1 MPAMLVYLDH
11 NATTPLA
18 PEVLDAVTRAQRDL
32 WGNPSSPHAL
42 GVAAR
47 RALEGAREQV
57 AALLS
62 VASDEVIF
70 TSGGTES
77 DNAAVLGVAE
87 ARPERRHVVISS
99 VEHAAVAEPA
109 QRLGERGWRVSLIP
123 VLPSGVLDL
132 AALEAALTP
141 DTALVSIIHAQN
153 ETGVLQPIAEVVS
166 LARACGAVVHTD
178 AAQSVGKVPL
188 DIPALGV
195 DLLTVAGHKVYAP
208 KGIGALVVRRGT
220 PFRRFMDGAGHE
232 GGRRA
237 GTENV
242 AGAVGLGA
250 ACALAARE
258 GEERRIRLA
267 ARRDRLER
275 DLRARFPDAVV
286 HGAEAPRL
294 PNTCS
299 IALPGIEAWQLLADL
314 REVVAASA
322 GAACHSSGAHVS
334 PVLAAMGVSPALA
347 LGTLRLT
354 TGRDTT
360 DADVDAAVAAI
371 AGWAQARAMSA
382 SAKDPSSAGIQ
393 R

>member
-1 MPAMLVYLDH
+1 MLVYLDH

-18 PEVLDAVTRAQRDL
+18 PEVLEAVVRAQRDL

-42 GVAAR
+42 GLAAR
-47 RALEGAREQV
+47 RALEEARAQV

-62 VASDEVIF
+62 VAPEEVIF

-87 ARPERRHVVISS
+87 ARPDRRHVVISA

-109 QRLGERGWRVSLIP
+109 RRLRERGWRVSVVP

-132 AALEAALTP
+132 EALGAALTA
-141 DTALVSIIHAQN
+141 DTALVSVIHAQN
-153 ETGVLQPIAEVVS
+153 ETGVLQPIAEVA
-166 LARACGAVVHTD
+166 ARAHDVGAVVHTD

-188 DIPALGV
+188 DVPALGV

-208 KGIGALVVRRGT
+208 KGIGALIVRQGT
-220 PFRRFMDGAGHE
+220 PFRRVLEGAGHE

-242 AGAVGLGA
+242 AGAVGLGV
-250 ACALAARE
+250 ACALALRE
-258 GEERRIRLA
+258 GEERGRRLA

-275 DLRARFPDAVV
+275 ELRARFPDAVV
-286 HGAEAPRL
+286 HGSGAPRL
-294 PNTCS
+294 PNTLS
-299 IALPGIEAWQLLADL
+299 IALPGIEAWKLLADL
-314 REVVAASA
+314 RDVVAASA

-334 PVLAAMGVSPALA
+334 PVLAAMGVPPELA
-347 LGTLRLT
+347 LGTLRFT
-354 TGRDTT
+354 TGKDTSE
-360 DADVDAAVAAI
+360 ADVDAAVTAI
-371 AGWAQARAMSA
+371 AAWAQTRAMSA

>member
-18 PEVLDAVTRAQRDL
+18 PEVLEAVTRAQRDL

-42 GVAAR
+42 GAAAR
-47 RALEGAREQV
+47 RALDEAREQV

-62 VASDEVIF
+62 CLPDEVVF

-77 DNAAVLGVAE
+77 DNAAVFGVAE
-87 ARPERRHVVISS
+87 ARPERRHLVISA

-109 QRLGERGWRVSLIP
+109 RRLVERGFRLSVIG

-132 AALEAALTP
+132 AQLEAALTP
-141 DTALVSIIHAQN
+141 DTALVSVIHAQN
-153 ETGVLQPIAEVVS
+153 ETGVVQPVAAVAER
-166 LARACGAVVHTD
+166 ARACGAVFHTD
-178 AAQSVGKVPL
+178 AAQSVGKVAI
-188 DIPALGV
+188 DMKALGA

-220 PFRRFMDGAGHE
+220 PFRRFLDGAGHE
-232 GGRRA
+232 SGRRA

-258 GEERRIRLA
+258 GGERSKQLA

-275 DLRARFPDAVV
+275 ALAACFAGAVV
-286 HGAEAPRL
+286 HGQSAPRL

-299 IALPGIEAWQLLADL
+299 IALPGVEAWKLLADL
-314 REVVAASA
+314 RDVLAASA

-334 PVLAAMGVSPALA
+334 PVLSAMGVPAELA
-347 LGTLRLT
+347 LGTIRLT
-354 TGRDTT
+354 TGRDTS
-360 DADVDAAVAAI
+360 DADVDAAVEAI
-371 AGWAQARAMSA
+371 YRWGEASA
-382 SAKDPSSAGIQ
+382 SAKAPSSAGIQ

>member
-18 PEVLDAVTRAQRDL
+18 PEVMEAVMRAQRDL

-47 RALEGAREQV
+47 RALEEARAQV

-62 VASDEVIF
+62 VSPDEVIF

-87 ARPERRHVVISS
+87 ARGERRHVVISA
-99 VEHAAVAEPA
+99 VEHAAVTEPA
-109 QRLGERGWRVSLIP
+109 RRLAERGWRVSVVP

-132 AALEAALTP
+132 AALDAALTP
-141 DTALVSIIHAQN
+141 DTALVSVIHAQN
-153 ETGVLQPIAEVVS
+153 ETGVLQPIAEVA
-166 LARACGAVVHTD
+166 ARARSCGAVVHTD
-178 AAQSVGKVPL
+178 AAQSVGKVPI
-188 DIPALGV
+188 DVPALGV

-208 KGIGALVVRRGT
+208 KGIGALIVRRGT
-220 PFRRFMDGAGHE
+220 PFRRVLDGAGHE
-232 GGRRA
+232 SGRRA

-242 AGAVGLGA
+242 AGAVGLGV
-250 ACALAARE
+250 ACALASRE
-258 GEERRIRLA
+258 GEVRRERLA

-275 DLRARFPDAVV
+275 ELKTRFPGAVV
-286 HGAEAPRL
+286 HGASAPRL

-299 IALPGIEAWQLLADL
+299 IALPGIEAWKLLADL

-334 PVLAAMGVSPALA
+334 PVLAAMGVAPDLA
-347 LGTLRLT
+347 MGTLRLT

-360 DADVDAAVAAI
+360 EADVDAAVAAI
-371 AGWAQARAMSA
+371 AAWAQARETSA
-382 SAKDPSSAGIQ
+382 SANDPSAAGIQ

>member
-18 PEVLDAVTRAQRDL
+18 PEVLEAVTRAQRDL

-42 GVAAR
+42 GGAAR
-47 RALEGAREQV
+47 RALEEARAQV

-62 VASDEVIF
+62 VAPEEVIF

-87 ARPERRHVVISS
+87 ARQDRRRVVISA

-109 QRLGERGWRVSLIP
+109 RRLADRGWRISILP
-123 VLPSGVLDL
+123 VLPSGVVDLSALDQ
-132 AALEAALTP
+132 ALTP
-141 DTALVSIIHAQN
+141 ETALVSVIHAQN
-153 ETGVLQPIAEVVS
+153 ETGVLQPIAEV
-166 LARACGAVVHTD
+166 AERAHAVGAVMHTD

-188 DIPALGV
+188 DVPALGV

-208 KGIGALVVRRGT
+208 KGIGALIVRRGT
-220 PFRRFMDGAGHE
+220 PFRRVLDGAGHE
-232 GGRRA
+232 AGRRA

-242 AGAVGLGA
+242 AGAVGLGV
-250 ACALAARE
+250 ACAMAMRE
-258 GEERRIRLA
+258 GHERTQRLA

-275 DLRARFPDAVV
+275 ELRARFPDAVV
-286 HGAEAPRL
+286 HGAGAARL
-294 PNTCS
+294 PNTLS
-299 IALPGIEAWQLLADL
+299 IALPGIEAWRLLADL
-314 REVVAASA
+314 CEVVAASA

-334 PVLAAMGVSPALA
+334 PVLAAMGVPPELALA
-347 LGTLRLT
+347 TLRLT
-354 TGRDTT
+354 TGKDTT
-360 DADVDAAVAAI
+360 DGEVDAAVVAI
-371 AGWAQARAMSA
+371 AGWAQTRAMSA

>member
-1 MPAMLVYLDH
+1 MPAVLVYLDH

-47 RALEGAREQV
+47 RALEEARAQV

-62 VASDEVIF
+62 VTPEEVIF

-87 ARPERRHVVISS
+87 ARPERRHVVISA

-109 QRLGERGWRVSLIP
+109 RRLSERGWLVSVIP
-123 VLPSGVLDL
+123 VLPSGEVDLNSLD
-132 AALEAALTP
+132 ATLTP
-141 DTALVSIIHAQN
+141 ETALVSVIHAQN
-153 ETGVLQPIAEVVS
+153 ETGVLQPIAEVA
-166 LARACGAVVHTD
+166 ARAHAAGAVVHTD

-188 DIPALGV
+188 DVPALDV
-195 DLLTVAGHKVYAP
+195 DLLTVAGHKMYAP
-208 KGIGALVVRRGT
+208 KGIGALIVRRGT
-220 PFRRFMDGAGHE
+220 PFRRVLDGAGHE
-232 GGRRA
+232 SGRRA

-242 AGAVGLGA
+242 AGAVGLGV
-250 ACALAARE
+250 ACALALRE
-258 GEERRIRLA
+258 GTERAQRLA
-267 ARRDRLER
+267 SRRDRLER
-275 DLRARFPDAVV
+275 ELRARFPDAVV
-286 HGAEAPRL
+286 HGAAAPRL
-294 PNTCS
+294 PNTLS
-299 IALPGIEAWQLLADL
+299 IALPGIEAWKLLADL

-334 PVLAAMGVSPALA
+334 PVLAAMGVPPELA

-360 DADVDAAVAAI
+360 EADVDAAVAAI

>member
-47 RALEGAREQV
+47 GALEEARAQV

-62 VASDEVIF
+62 VTPEEVIF

-87 ARPERRHVVISS
+87 ARPERRHVVISA

-109 QRLGERGWRVSLIP
+109 RRLAERGWRISIVP
-123 VLPSGVLDL
+123 VLPTGVVDLNSL
-132 AALEAALTP
+132 AATLTP
-141 DTALVSIIHAQN
+141 ETALVSVIHAQN
-153 ETGVLQPIAEVVS
+153 ETGVLQPIAEVAAQAHAV
-166 LARACGAVVHTD
+166 GAVVHTD

-188 DIPALGV
+188 DVPALGV

-208 KGIGALVVRRGT
+208 KGIGALIVRRGT
-220 PFRRFMDGAGHE
+220 PFRRVLDGAGHE
-232 GGRRA
+232 AGRRA

-242 AGAVGLGA
+242 AGAVGLGV
-250 ACALAARE
+250 ACALALRE
-258 GEERRIRLA
+258 GQERWQRLA

-275 DLRARFPDAVV
+275 ALRAQFPDAVV
-286 HGAEAPRL
+286 HGAAAPRL
-294 PNTCS
+294 PNTLS
-299 IALPGIEAWQLLADL
+299 IALPGVEAWRLLADL

-334 PVLAAMGVSPALA
+334 PVLAAMGVPPALA

-360 DADVDAAVAAI
+360 EADVDAAVAAI
-371 AGWAQARAMSA
+371 AGWAQTRATSA